1 MPHHCHAL
9 LSICRVETS
18 ARVMTAASG
27 LSGCNALEAASP
39 AVAASIT
46 GRTPE
51 TCQEKP
57 DEDEQRTTTIH

>member
-1 MPHHCHAL
+1 MAKSDSQNAP
-9 LSICRVETS
+9 ICRGQAP

-46 GRTPE
+46 GRDSRNVSSKTG
-51 TCQEKP
+51 
-57 DEDEQRTTTIH
+57 RR

>member
-1 MPHHCHAL
+1 MMPHHCHAL

-46 GRTPE
+46 GR
-51 TCQEKP
+51 
-57 DEDEQRTTTIH
+57 DSRNVSSRTGRR